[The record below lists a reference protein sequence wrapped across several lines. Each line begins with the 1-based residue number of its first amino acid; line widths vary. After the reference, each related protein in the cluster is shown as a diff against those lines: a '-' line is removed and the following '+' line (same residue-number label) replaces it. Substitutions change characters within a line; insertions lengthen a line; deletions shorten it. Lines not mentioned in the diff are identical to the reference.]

1 MTEVIAESG
10 KMQKRRSQSFR
21 SEGRDENVLRRRNN
35 NEADLD

>member
-10 KMQKRRSQSFR
+10 KMQKRSQSFR

-35 NEADLD
+35 NEADLN